1 MQSSQEEFGFL
12 RRLFWPIY
20 GYELKKVLPLF
31 LMLFFICF
39 NYSALRSLKDTLVIT
54 GHSSGAEVLPF
65 LKVWGILPGAILS
78 TMLYTWLSRHFHRE
92 QLFYI
97 ITGGYL
103 LFFALFGL
111 VLYPYRDSLHPNQA
125 AAWLGTILP
134 AGFAGL
140 IGMFENWTLSIFYIV
155 AELWSTLVLGVL
167 FWGFVN
173 EVTRLS
179 EAKRVYGIL
188 GLGSNLSAIAAGEV
202 GIYLNQGAYNPAL
215 PFGATAWE
223 QTLWL
228 LLGAICISGIITMGL
243 FWWTNK
249 YVLTD
254 PLYTPNPHDVK
265 GGKKKK
271 NPISFRESMNNLL
284 SSRYVLCIAMLVLS
298 YNLTLNLVEVIW
310 KNEVKIVYPN
320 PSEYN
325 MFMNQI
331 NVALGV
337 ISACATFMIAPFIHR
352 FGWTFVA
359 LLTPVIM
366 LITGLGFFGLILMP
380 HESYLWIEAVTG
392 TSAVHVAV
400 MFGAM
405 QYSLSK
411 GLKYSV
417 FDASK
422 EMVFIPLDPAT
433 RMKAKASID
442 GVVSRLGKSGG
453 SILQQGLIVTL
464 GSLGAITSSVALLT
478 TIAVSG
484 WIVATVHLGKLFKQK
499 GHEHELA
506 IQETA
511 LENAVAAEAA
521 LKQPEPVQ
529 IRIAE

>member
-20 GYELKKVLPLF
+20 GYELKKMLPLF

-54 GHSSGAEVLPF
+54 SHSSGAEVLPF

-78 TMLYTWLSRHFHRE
+78 TILYTWLSRHYHRE

-103 LFFALFGL
+103 VFFALFGL
-111 VLYPYRDSLHPNQA
+111 VLYPYKEVLHPNA
-125 AAWLGTILP
+125 TAEWLGEVLP
-134 AGFAGL
+134 AGFGGM
-140 IGMFENWTLSIFYIV
+140 IGMFQNWTLSLFYIV

-167 FWGFVN
+167 FWGFIN

-202 GIYLNQGAYNPAL
+202 GIYLNQSEYNPML
-215 PFGATAWE
+215 PFGANAWE

-228 LLGAICISGIITMGL
+228 LLSAICLSGLITMAIY
-243 FWWTNK
+243 WWTNK

-254 PLYTPNPHDVK
+254 PRYCPNPNEPK
-265 GGKKKK
+265 SEKKKK
-271 NPISFRESMNNLL
+271 NPISFRESMQNLL
-284 SSRYVLCIAMLVLS
+284 SSPYILCIAMLVLS

-310 KNEVKIVYPN
+310 KNEVKVVYPN
-320 PSEYN
+320 PSDYN

-331 NVALGV
+331 NIALGM
-337 ISACATFMIAPFIHR
+337 ISACATFLIAPFIHR

-359 LLTPVIM
+359 LITPVIM
-366 LITGLGFFGLILMP
+366 LVTGLGFFGLILMP
-380 HESYLWIEAVTG
+380 KESYLWIEAVTG

-400 MFGAM
+400 MFGGL

-422 EMVFIPLDPAT
+422 EIAFIPLDPST

-478 TIAVSG
+478 TIAVGG
-484 WIVATVHLGKLFKQK
+484 WIAATVHLGKLFKQK

-506 IQETA
+506 VEKTA
-511 LENAVAAEAA
+511 AENAVAADSAQQQ
-521 LKQPEPVQ
+521 LNPVQ
-529 IRIAE
+529 VKIAE